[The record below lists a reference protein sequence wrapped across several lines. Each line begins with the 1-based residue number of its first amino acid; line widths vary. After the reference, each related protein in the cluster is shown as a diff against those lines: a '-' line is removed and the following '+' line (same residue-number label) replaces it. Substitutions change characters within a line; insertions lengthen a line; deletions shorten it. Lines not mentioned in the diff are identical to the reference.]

1 MCDLLNHKCCICLE
15 CVPIAIACSCAEGK
29 LCHDCADAQL
39 SRNDYN
45 CPICRRQI
53 FHLRWHRRLDCL
65 IEDLCYIGIWWLI
78 GYFAL
83 QYGWHI
89 SDIDKGEELLYSFAI
104 TYGSLCCGVLL
115 FHWIG
120 IIIYGI
126 FKELDEMHVYP
137 LSRPNQSDQEFELML
152 AEYSAQTQQMQ
163 RHSSSSPSP
172 SPSLSH
178 PPRPRYF
185 AKRCIHFLAK
195 YIDKI
200 LDQNPAAHNSS
211 CEDTAWWVFKAKCA
225 IIIPTPVI
233 HYIVF
238 NMI

>member
-1 MCDLLNHKCCICLE
+1 MCDILNHKCCICLDSA
-15 CVPIAIACSCAEGK
+15 PIAITCSCSEGK
-29 LCHDCADAQL
+29 LCYDCTEVQL

-45 CPICRRQI
+45 CPICRQQI
-53 FHLRWHRRLDCL
+53 FHLRWHKRLDCL

-89 SDIDKGEELLYSFAI
+89 SDIDNDEELLYSFAI

-115 FHWIG
+115 FHWLG

-137 LSRPNQSDQEFELML
+137 LSHPNQSDQEFETML
-152 AEYSAQTQQMQ
+152 AEHSLEAQQIQ
-163 RHSSSSPSP
+163 RHSSSP
-172 SPSLSH
+172 LSSSSRT
-178 PPRPRYF
+178 PRPRYF
-185 AKRCIHFLAK
+185 AKRCVHFLAK
-195 YIDKI
+195 YLNKI
-200 LDQNPAAHNSS
+200 LDQNTAAHNLL
-211 CEDTAWWVFKAKCA
+211 CQDTETAWWVFKAKCA